1 MHMNNFARRLVLSP
15 RQMKKTTQ
23 EWPIG
28 GLGVCCNL
36 VPRAF
41 TLAWGQDKG
50 PGNEVDYQL
59 LFPPLLVKPVFSIFQ
74 SLDSDPCFTRFRK
87 TVKTHWYGCSPKFS
101 FCLII
106 QVLVL
111 RIKWPIRTKFQS

>member
-1 MHMNNFARRLVLSP
+1 MNNFARRLVLTP

-50 PGNEVDYQL
+50 PGNEVGYQL
-59 LFPPLLVKPVFSIFQ
+59 LLPPLLVKPVFSTFQ
-74 SLDSDPCFTRFRK
+74 SLDSDPCFTFQISLNPLVWLQSQILLLFDY
-87 TVKTHWYGCSPKFS
+87 TGFS
-101 FCLII
+101 
-106 QVLVL
+106 
-111 RIKWPIRTKFQS
+111 SEN